1 MIPTTTT
8 TTGSS
13 LFGGTGTSTPAKPFQ
28 GFGLGGGISQ
38 PQTTTQ
44 QSGGLFGSK
53 QAQSA
58 ANASPF
64 SFSQQPSATTQAG
77 FGTQRYFPFPFFK
90 LDLNNYSNS
99 IRIVPKYG
107 LTWHSIMSLWD
118 KWENTIFHLVDCS
131 YFDGHFYFYWNMWFV
146 FRVSMNSWMRAP
158 STRNHKQRSLI
169 NKIIVHIC
177 ANYKY
182 FLFFDWI

>member
-38 PQTTTQ
+38 QQTTT
-44 QSGGLFGSK
+44 QSGGLFGSQPT

-64 SFSQQPSATTQAG
+64 SFSQQQQPSATTQAG
-77 FGTQRYFPFPFFK
+77 FGTQRYFLLTLTEFK
-90 LDLNNYSNS
+90 
-99 IRIVPKYG
+99 
-107 LTWHSIMSLWD
+107 
-118 KWENTIFHLVDCS
+118 
-131 YFDGHFYFYWNMWFV
+131 
-146 FRVSMNSWMRAP
+146 
-158 STRNHKQRSLI
+158 
-169 NKIIVHIC
+169 
-177 ANYKY
+177 
-182 FLFFDWI
+182 

>member
-28 GFGLGGGISQ
+28 GFGLSGGISQ

-44 QSGGLFGSK
+44 SGGLFGSQPT
-53 QAQSA
+53 QAHST

-77 FGTQRYFPFPFFK
+77 FGTQRYFPFP
-90 LDLNNYSNS
+90 
-99 IRIVPKYG
+99 
-107 LTWHSIMSLWD
+107 LTGS
-118 KWENTIFHLVDCS
+118 K
-131 YFDGHFYFYWNMWFV
+131 
-146 FRVSMNSWMRAP
+146 
-158 STRNHKQRSLI
+158 
-169 NKIIVHIC
+169 
-177 ANYKY
+177 
-182 FLFFDWI
+182 